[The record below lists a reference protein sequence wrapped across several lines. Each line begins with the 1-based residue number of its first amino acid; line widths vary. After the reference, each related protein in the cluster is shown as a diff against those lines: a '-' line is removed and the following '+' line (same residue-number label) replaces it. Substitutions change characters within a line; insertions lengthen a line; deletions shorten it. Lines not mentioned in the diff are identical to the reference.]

1 MIGPFLITVNQ
12 LSLAFAFVIT
22 YFFKKTLFKV
32 EGKIKDE
39 VSSSLVTGLIIF
51 LLCYKGLPLITRFAD
66 VIKNPFI
73 IVYSSSGLKGLFF
86 ALVIMVIYLF
96 IYKSLSLAFLY
107 DSLDAYR
114 FRLFI
119 YIFSFI
125 LDDQNTIFSFLL
137 GTIMKGRSVL
147 VEKNL
152 IIPLL
157 PFPIYPARNCSRR
170 SITRFEDRHRST
182 RL

>member
-1 MIGPFLITVNQ
+1 MKAWMIGPFLITVNQ
-12 LSLAFAFVIT
+12 LSLALAFVIT

-96 IYKSLSLAFLY
+96 IK
-107 DSLDAYR
+107 AYR
-114 FRLFI
+114 SHFSMIQWMRTAFVYLFT
-119 YIFSFI
+119 YFLSFWMI
-125 LDDQNTIFSFLL
+125 RTLYFL
-137 GTIMKGRSVL
+137 
-147 VEKNL
+147 
-152 IIPLL
+152 
-157 PFPIYPARNCSRR
+157 FY
-170 SITRFEDRHRST
+170 
-182 RL
+182 